1 MDADDRSAPLLGNG
15 NGGLA
20 RPPSLRRRDSA
31 RSLRSSFLS
40 RLPDKMRTE
49 LDPERA
55 ADVDVA
61 RVKDLSE
68 GNHHSSSL
76 VHRLI
81 HGGAP
86 QRLRSPCREQA
97 RGNTTGSSSP
107 L

>member
-15 NGGLA
+15 TGRVA
-20 RPPSLRRRDSA
+20 RTPSLRRRDSA

-61 RVKDLSE
+61 RVKDLSQ
-68 GNHHSSSL
+68 GN
-76 VHRLI
+76 R
-81 HGGAP
+81 
-86 QRLRSPCREQA
+86 RRRRSTP
-97 RGNTTGSSSP
+97 
-107 L
+107 